1 MDSRLENLDNALGA
15 VEEYLDVLTTKP
27 VDELTT
33 ELAPIDKAKVQ
44 VGLGTCTTPNEKTNH
59 DCSCWVMCSI
69 AYSINALLYVLLKVQ
84 GVSSKDG
91 RQTQVKQELDRVKGY
106 IQKIKYSEEMGTRG
120 SCIYSRHCAPKYDDI
135 AAAALAKGRQIRVD
149 AEAAGRFINHAL
161 SSDQVYAEAA
171 AATTDVKAADSA
183 KKAPSTKKKN
193 KASSTAAKSTTD
205 TPPKKRARK

>member
-44 VGLGTCTTPNEKTNH
+44 VGL
-59 DCSCWVMCSI
+59 
-69 AYSINALLYVLLKVQ
+69 
-84 GVSSKDG
+84 
-91 RQTQVKQELDRVKGY
+91 
-106 IQKIKYSEEMGTRG
+106 
-120 SCIYSRHCAPKYDDI
+120 
-135 AAAALAKGRQIRVD
+135 GRQIRVD

>member
-44 VGLGTCTTPNEKTNH
+44 VGL
-59 DCSCWVMCSI
+59 

-106 IQKIKYSEEMGTRG
+106 IQKIKYSEEM
-120 SCIYSRHCAPKYDDI
+120 
-135 AAAALAKGRQIRVD
+135 AKGRQIRVD

-183 KKAPSTKKKN
+183 KKPPSTKKN

>member
-44 VGLGTCTTPNEKTNH
+44 VGL
-59 DCSCWVMCSI
+59 
-69 AYSINALLYVLLKVQ
+69 VQ

-106 IQKIKYSEEMGTRG
+106 IQKIKYSEEMGTQA

-135 AAAALAKGRQIRVD
+135 AAAAALAKGRQIRVD

-183 KKAPSTKKKN
+183 KKPPSTKKN

>member
-44 VGLGTCTTPNEKTNH
+44 VGLG
-59 DCSCWVMCSI
+59 
-69 AYSINALLYVLLKVQ
+69 
-84 GVSSKDG
+84 
-91 RQTQVKQELDRVKGY
+91 
-106 IQKIKYSEEMGTRG
+106 
-120 SCIYSRHCAPKYDDI
+120 
-135 AAAALAKGRQIRVD
+135 RQIRVD

-171 AATTDVKAADSA
+171 SAATTDIKATDSA

-193 KASSTAAKSTTD
+193 KASDKSTAAKSTTD

>member
-44 VGLGTCTTPNEKTNH
+44 VGLG
-59 DCSCWVMCSI
+59 
-69 AYSINALLYVLLKVQ
+69 
-84 GVSSKDG
+84 
-91 RQTQVKQELDRVKGY
+91 
-106 IQKIKYSEEMGTRG
+106 
-120 SCIYSRHCAPKYDDI
+120 
-135 AAAALAKGRQIRVD
+135 RQIRVD

-171 AATTDVKAADSA
+171 AAATTDIKATDSA

>member
-44 VGLGTCTTPNEKTNH
+44 VGL
-59 DCSCWVMCSI
+59 
-69 AYSINALLYVLLKVQ
+69 VQ

-106 IQKIKYSEEMGTRG
+106 IQKIKYSEEMGTQA

-171 AATTDVKAADSA
+171 AATTDAKAGDSA

-193 KASSTAAKSTTD
+193 KASDKSTAAKSTTD